1 MVSTRAL
8 FFYIVVS
15 QCLSILQL
23 LAREY
28 EALLVR
34 GMPSLSWILRFVMS
48 TVSVPST
55 SRVMV
60 LPVNVFTKIC
70 ISLFY
75 LNTKQNEFALH
86 CITGAS
92 GRRHR
97 AHSKNA
103 AQCLQ
108 VN

>member
-34 GMPSLSWILRFVMS
+34 GMPSLSWILLFVIS
-48 TVSVPST
+48 TVSVAST
-55 SRVMV
+55 SRVTV

-70 ISLFY
+70 MSLFY
-75 LNTKQNEFALH
+75 LNTKQNEFAL
-86 CITGAS
+86 
-92 GRRHR
+92 
-97 AHSKNA
+97 
-103 AQCLQ
+103 QYY
-108 VN
+108 